1 MFFIKRNAG
10 GTIYGAFGGYPRKFT
25 FGGLRLIN
33 PISSSSFMSS
43 KDIRKL
49 FKLPEP
55 GKMTGTSFFS
65 GRARRKQLMR
75 NFNRKVEMKKI
86 KKHYYRKAAENLP
99 PLL

>member
-1 MFFIKRNAG
+1 MN
-10 GTIYGAFGGYPRKFT
+10 GTG
-25 FGGLRLIN
+25 
-33 PISSSSFMSS
+33 
-43 KDIRKL
+43 
-49 FKLPEP
+49 
-55 GKMTGTSFFS
+55 FFS